1 MKKFKYWILF
11 VFFILLLVWGFKTIG
26 TTIYI
31 KYTGEKI
38 VATVSKTPIL
48 CDRYNHINVLFDGIE
63 YEVSISRSDCTERVY
78 KVGQKVSL
86 LKCKKYQE
94 FVWPESQPELL
105 PLLIIAILFLSYI
118 VMAKQYKK

>member
-1 MKKFKYWILF
+1 MKKFKFWILF
-11 VFFILLLVWGFKTIG
+11 VVFILLLVWGFKTIG

-38 VATVSKTPIL
+38 VATVSKTPTS
-48 CDRYNHINVLFDGIE
+48 CDRYNYINVLFDGIE
-63 YEVSISRSDCTERVY
+63 YEVSISRSDCIDRVY

-86 LKCKKYQE
+86 LKSKKYQE
-94 FVWPESQPELL
+94 LVWPESKPELL
-105 PLLIIAILFLSYI
+105 PLLIIVILFLSYI